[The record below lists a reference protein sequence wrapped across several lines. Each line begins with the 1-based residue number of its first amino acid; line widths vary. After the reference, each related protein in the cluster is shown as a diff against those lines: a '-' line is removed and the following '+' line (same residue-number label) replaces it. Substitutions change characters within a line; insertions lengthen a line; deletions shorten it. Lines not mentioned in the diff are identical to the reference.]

1 MNVTR
6 KMFLNGLAA
15 VAMAAAVAV
24 IGVPNASAAKSAGIR
39 LKAKLTGPAIGTV
52 TPSGEAEFKA
62 NPARLTS
69 SLDVEVEHVNLPVG
83 TVLTVVVT
91 HSGTPVAAGTIKLKA
106 GENELE
112 LESQEGDKVPAVVAG
127 DTISVMNGA
136 ATILTGA
143 F

>member
-15 VAMAAAVAV
+15 ASMLAAVAM
-24 IGVPNASAAKSAGIR
+24 IGVPTASAAKAAGIR
-39 LKAKLTGPAIGTV
+39 LRAKLTGPAIGTV

-62 NPARLTS
+62 NVARGTS
-69 SLDVEVEHVNLPVG
+69 SLEVEIEHVSLPAG
-83 TVLTVVVT
+83 TILTVVVT
-91 HSGTPVAAGTIKLKA
+91 HAAVPKTVGTIKLKA

-112 LESQEGDKVPAVVAG
+112 LESQEGDVVPAVVAG
-127 DTISVMNGA
+127 DTISVLNGA
-136 ATILTGA
+136 ATVLTGA